1 MREWSKKIKNNNI
14 TNMSNEQSDLTT
26 RVKSFNEELIALLG
40 KYKLGLGATPLMNG
54 NPVNDAFRE
63 MYNIQARPQVFD
75 DVKPGRNKGRTRTS

>member
-1 MREWSKKIKNNNI
+1 
-14 TNMSNEQSDLTT
+14 MSNEQSDLTT

-75 DVKPGRNKGRTRTS
+75 DVKPEETKVEPAPAEAEAGTKEPGIAAA